1 MNDAFV
7 ISEGRLVSYNG
18 TSDIVE
24 LPDQVV
30 IVGENSFFNSDV
42 HRIVVGKNVKR
53 IESNAFRCCGT
64 LKEIVLPDG
73 IEFIGEMINKCNQLK
88 WIFSNPGTAGEAY
101 AVNHGISV
109 VPRECLDQEWY
120 ISNGKVLKCFLK
132 NEKTIALPAGIV
144 CIGPQVF
151 ENFRKLESVNIPN
164 SVCRIGTKAFRKCTS
179 LGRVDIPDNVSH
191 LDGCAFESC
200 TSLKDITLPA
210 SLEVIWGNCFN
221 NCISLR
227 EIVVPKGCTA
237 IHGLAFANC
246 KALRTIIIPAS
257 VSSIQDNAFSGC
269 SSNLV
274 AIVQADS
281 FALEFAKEHHLGYK
295 IGF

>member
-1 MNDAFV
+1 MNDVFV

-30 IVGENSFFNSDV
+30 IVGENSFFNSAV

-88 WIFSNPGTAGEAY
+88 WIFSNLGTAGEAY
-101 AVNHGISV
+101 AIDHGISV

-120 ISNGKVLKCFLK
+120 ISNGKILKCFLK
-132 NEKTIALPAGIV
+132 NEKTIALPVGV
-144 CIGPQVF
+144 TYIGPRVF
-151 ENFRKLESVNIPN
+151 ENFRKLESILLPD

-179 LGRVDIPDNVSH
+179 LESVVIPDNVSW
-191 LDGCAFESC
+191 LDRCAFESC
-200 TSLKDITLPA
+200 TSLKDIKLPA
-210 SLEVIWGNCFN
+210 SLEVIWGNCFSD
-221 NCISLR
+221 CISLK
-227 EIVVPKGCTA
+227 EIVVPEGCKR
-237 IHGLAFANC
+237 ISGSAFANC
-246 KALRTIIIPAS
+246 KALRRIAIPAS
-257 VSSIQDNAFSGC
+257 VTFIQDSALSGC
-269 SSNLV
+269 STNLV
-274 AIVQADS
+274 LLVQEGSVAHEY
-281 FALEFAKEHHLGYK
+281 AEKNHLN
-295 IGF
+295 FVLV

>member
-7 ISEGRLVSYNG
+7 ISGGRLVSYNG

-24 LPDQVV
+24 LQDQVV
-30 IVGENSFFNSDV
+30 IVGENSFLNSNV

-101 AVNHGISV
+101 AINHGISV

-120 ISNGKVLKCFLK
+120 ISDGIILKCFLK
-132 NEKTIALPAGIV
+132 KETTIALPVGV
-144 CIGPQVF
+144 TCIGPRVF
-151 ENFRKLESVNIPN
+151 ENFRKLESILLPD
-164 SVCRIGTKAFRKCTS
+164 SVCRIGTKAFRNCTS
-179 LGRVDIPDNVSH
+179 LGSAIIPNNVSC

-200 TSLKDITLPA
+200 TSLKDIKLPA

-221 NCISLR
+221 DCISLK
-227 EIVVPKGCTA
+227 EIVVPEGCKR
-237 IHGLAFANC
+237 ISGSAFANC
-246 KALRTIIIPAS
+246 KALRTITIPAS
-257 VSSIQDNAFSGC
+257 VSFIVYNAFSGC
-269 SSNLV
+269 SPNLV
-274 AIVQADS
+274 VIVQADS
-281 FALEFAKEHHLGYK
+281 YALEFAKEHRLNYR
-295 IGF
+295 IGI